1 MSPPSNKV
9 SFLFILFSFFE
20 GKCYFHKIVRIFHRK
35 NTIKRAKSKF
45 YRKNSN
51 KNEEKTHFQID
62 YDLPGNGQF
71 YCIECERHFVDE
83 KTRQLHRK
91 TKLHKNRVKTL
102 KEVPYT
108 QAEANA
114 AGGSGFF
121 PAITLKTRVELPKQ
135 PEIPI
140 PVVAET

>member
-1 MSPPSNKV
+1 MPISNKTRKRP
-9 SFLFILFSFFE
+9 
-20 GKCYFHKIVRIFHRK
+20 GKDLDQIHEDLKPEK
-35 NTIKRAKSKF
+35 AAKLLQQ
-45 YRKNSN
+45 
-51 KNEEKTHFQID
+51 EID

>member
-1 MSPPSNKV
+1 MPSGGQRKHTISNKTRKRP
-9 SFLFILFSFFE
+9 
-20 GKCYFHKIVRIFHRK
+20 GKDLDQIHDDLKPEK
-35 NTIKRAKSKF
+35 AAKLLQQ
-45 YRKNSN
+45 
-51 KNEEKTHFQID
+51 EVD

-71 YCIECERHFVDE
+71 YCIECERHFIDE

-121 PAITLKTRVELPKQ
+121 PAVTMKTRVELPKQ
-135 PEIPI
+135 PEISAHSVNI
-140 PVVAET
+140 EEK